1 MKTSE
6 KIKKLRIE
14 KGLSQEALGEL
25 VGVKKAAINKYET
38 GRVVNIKK
46 SMLQQL
52 AEALD
57 VRPADLLDDIEDL
70 SGDFSE
76 VISNHARSIP
86 IMGTICAGTGVVCE
100 DAAKPR
106 FIIDAEVDAD
116 FALRV
121 QGDSMKDA
129 EIYDK
134 DIIFIKRNVE
144 LINNYIYAVELLLT
158 NEAVLRRVSLVN
170 GSFVLTPCNP
180 DYDPLIAD
188 PDDVRIIG
196 RCMGVYHSL

>member
-1 MKTSE
+1 MVQR
-6 KIKKLRIE
+6 IKELRI
-14 KGLSQEALGEL
+14 KN
-25 VGVKKAAINKYET
+25 NKT
-38 GRVVNIKK
+38 
-46 SMLQQL
+46 LLQL
-52 AEALD
+52 AEAIGVSEGTVQRYESGNIRNLKYD
-57 VRPADLLDDIEDL
+57 TIVALADALHTTPAHLMGWDEG
-70 SGDFSE
+70 GDFSE
-76 VISNHARSIP
+76 IIVSGGRSLP